1 MGGSKRPA
9 STNNYTDRASCSAP
23 LNYKHHRT
31 PPRQSYGIQ
40 WINYTVPPPP
50 PPQQQLIPTP
60 KLVRLCKA
68 PMRMCRPRT
77 TAAQGVAIIYIKRLP
92 FLIVQSFQITWM
104 GHCQRFGLAACAIS
118 GTFYCLPSRAWT
130 SSLSSSSC
138 SVSLQ
143 N

>member
-31 PPRQSYGIQ
+31 QLRQSYGIQ
-40 WINYTVPPPP
+40 WINYIVPPPP
-50 PPQQQLIPTP
+50 LPQQLIPTP

-104 GHCQRFGLAACAIS
+104 GHCQGLAACAIS

-138 SVSLQ
+138 YKSLQ